1 MWWIRRGLTKT
12 YEAEKPLS
20 TISHEILHTQLVLQ
34 RKIAME
40 DIYTSAVETIYIYFI
55 SMGDFNCWNSKCK
68 MFNSQICISS
78 KKVFSSVCKQD
89 QKALLTKWFEK
100 IMSYAISSQNYFLAL
115 WFLPMKSYNNWTRYV
130 EKSLS
135 FENEIWC
142 WVSNVW
148 LRRVRIVN
156 AYCSFPLHR
165 L

>member
-1 MWWIRRGLTKT
+1 MDIRRRGLTKT

-40 DIYTSAVETIYIYFI
+40 DIYTSVETKNNIIYL
-55 SMGDFNCWNSKCK
+55 MGDFNCWNSKCK

-100 IMSYAISSQNYFLAL
+100 IMSYVISSQNSFLAL
-115 WFLPMKSYNNWTRYV
+115 WMIFFQWKVTTTTELGM
-130 EKSLS
+130 
-135 FENEIWC
+135 
-142 WVSNVW
+142 
-148 LRRVRIVN
+148 
-156 AYCSFPLHR
+156 
-165 L
+165 